1 VNNRTMPP
9 LPRATMAP
17 ETFYARCPGCLR
29 PHHLDGCDWEEQ
41 DNGSYAAVPEAR
53 FPLCEYCDLQFEI
66 APVWIKEVTP

>member
-1 VNNRTMPP
+1 
-9 LPRATMAP
+9 
-17 ETFYARCPGCLR
+17 
-29 PHHLDGCDWEEQ
+29 LDGCDWEEQ